1 MKIVIV
7 ASIQFTYEIEKI
19 TKKLERL
26 GHKVE
31 IPWAAKK
38 ILKGDIDYNDFM
50 SIKEKRGDN
59 EFRNKAEEDLIIR
72 YYKLIK
78 KGDAILVLNYDKKG
92 IKNYIGGNALIEM
105 SFAHILSKPI
115 YLINPIPEMIYT
127 DEIKAMKPILINGDL
142 SKIK

>member
-1 MKIVIV
+1 MKIIIV
-7 ASIQFTYEIEKI
+7 ASIQFTYEIEKVA
-19 TKKLERL
+19 KKLQQM
-26 GHKVE
+26 GHEIE

-38 ILKGDIDYNDFM
+38 ILKGEIDYDHFM
-50 SIKEKRGDN
+50 ATKEKHGDI

-78 KGDAILVLNYDKKG
+78 NGDAILVLNYNKKG

-105 SFAHILSKPI
+105 SFAHVLGKPI
-115 YLINPIPEMIYT
+115 YLLNPIPDMIYT
-127 DEIKAMKPILINGDL
+127 DELKAMKPIIINGDL